1 MAKNRNPSISLD
13 YVQCKTETE
22 FLYSVCYNIYKY
34 VLLYDSETCFLCTL
48 TASRVAY
55 HMT

>member
-1 MAKNRNPSISLD
+1 MAKNRNPSILLD
-13 YVQCKTETE
+13 YVQCKTE
-22 FLYSVCYNIYKY
+22 FLYSICYNIYKY
-34 VLLYDSETCFLCTL
+34 VLLYGSETCFLCTL